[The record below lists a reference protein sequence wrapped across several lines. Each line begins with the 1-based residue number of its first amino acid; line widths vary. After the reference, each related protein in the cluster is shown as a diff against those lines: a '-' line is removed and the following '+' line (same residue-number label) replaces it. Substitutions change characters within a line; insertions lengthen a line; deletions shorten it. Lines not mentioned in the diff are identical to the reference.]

1 MKPAYQTVIFDID
14 GTLLK
19 SDRGVMNAPEVILR
33 RKWECPI
40 LRQKSGKKFIGP
52 PLHYNFHDLMGMNE
66 ADTARAIDLF
76 NEYYRLSAYLSR
88 SSIPESWSWSPAFST
103 RERGCIATA
112 KSKPM
117 ADRVVGLILG

>member
-19 SDRGVMNAPEVILR
+19 SDRGVMNALKYTTEKMGVPYPSAEI
-33 RKWECPI
+33 
-40 LRQKSGKKFIGP
+40 RQKFIGP

-76 NEYYRLSAYLSR
+76 NEYYLPIGVFESELY
-88 SSIPESWSWSPAFST
+88 PESWSWSPAFSI
-103 RERGCIATA
+103 RERGCASPRRNPNRWLT
-112 KSKPM
+112 
-117 ADRVVGLILG
+117 GWWLILG